1 MEKTEIL
8 IGRLAGK
15 IDEGFSNI
23 YRRLEAIDS
32 RLSCI
37 EKNNTQQKLRIQKN
51 SNDIEVMNSRFQE
64 YIVASKNNEKLNI
77 DKAQLKYSKWKIIIS
92 ILEVIGTFGLGY
104 FIRDIIVRFF

>member
-23 YRRLEAIDS
+23 YHRLETIDS

-37 EKNNTQQKLRIQKN
+37 EKNNIQQKLHIQKN
-51 SNDIEVMNSRFQE
+51 SNDIEIVNNKFEE
-64 YIVASKNNEKLNI
+64 YITASKNNEKLNI
-77 DKAQLKYSKWKIIIS
+77 DKTQLKYSKWKII
-92 ILEVIGTFGLGY
+92 LEIIGTFGFGY
-104 FIRDIIVRFF
+104 FIKDIVVHFLK